1 MKIKSISRRPHKAAG
16 FTLVEMIIVIAIIT
30 ILGSIIIPN
39 TTTMI
44 RDSKIEAA
52 NTTAKEIYTAT
63 QNYLT
68 DCQIKNVS
76 LTGSDATD
84 DTGALPIVKPSS
96 GSKIIVAM
104 GGTMVDGAKG
114 KARAVCHSADSDT
127 SGANDWCVFDSSA
140 VSGATPL
147 ISTITAKDS
156 TGKVYNGCGDK
167 ALKGIMKYMGSAMN
181 AQSMG
186 VWVCQIDIETYTVD
200 YVMYSEQLTALS
212 DLGKAVSDSSGTS
225 AKGLYTAIY
234 GSPNNTSER
243 TQENDVY
250 QGTLM
255 YVGQYPIG

>member
-30 ILGSIIIPN
+30 ILASIIIPN
-39 TTTMI
+39 TSTMI

-68 DCQIKNVS
+68 DCQIKNAS
-76 LTGSDATD
+76 LTNSDASKE
-84 DTGALPIVKPSS
+84 TGALPVVKPSS
-96 GSKIIVAM
+96 GSKIIIAM
-104 GGTMVDGAKG
+104 SGSKVDGVSAKS
-114 KARAVCHSADSDT
+114 AATCHSADSDT
-127 SGANDWCVFDSSA
+127 SGASDWYVLGSAA
-140 VSGATPL
+140 VSGVTPL
-147 ISTITAKDS
+147 ISKITNQS
-156 TGKVYNGCGDK
+156 NNIYNGCGDK
-167 ALKGIMKYMGSAMN
+167 AVKGIMKYMGSALN
-181 AQSMG
+181 AQAMG

-200 YVMYSEQLTALS
+200 YVMYSEQPTALA
-212 DLGKAVSDSSGTS
+212 DLSKAVADSKSTSGT
-225 AKGLYTAIY
+225 GLYTAIY
-234 GSPNNTSER
+234 GSPNSNSER